1 MIQATSSTSNIYARA
16 PDAPSSPLK
25 KEEPVTV
32 EGNLPKPTRQDLAKP
47 TPARQDLAKPPTP
60 SRQVTPAL
68 EQVDAVA
75 SEAVWVKRAANECE
89 REFRRRV
96 EIAPKAGVMVHLTTV
111 DGARTTGT
119 LAYDPDCNVVVKIA
133 TETLEL
139 RRAGGAG
146 AGAPN
151 SSRGLV
157 ITWVSSE
164 SQTSRRWRG
173 GSTPN
178 QGTHAG
184 PGSEEQRSMTYPVS
198 AGYVIRHLQAG
209 LGSCGYVGQ

>member
-1 MIQATSSTSNIYARA
+1 M
-16 PDAPSSPLK
+16 
-25 KEEPVTV
+25 
-32 EGNLPKPTRQDLAKP
+32 
-47 TPARQDLAKPPTP
+47 
-60 SRQVTPAL
+60 
-68 EQVDAVA
+68 
-75 SEAVWVKRAANECE
+75 C
-89 REFRRRV
+89 
-96 EIAPKAGVMVHLTTV
+96 HLTTV

-164 SQTSRRWRG
+164 VRRRVNGIEAYYHIPRAGEKTTSALAR
-173 GSTPN
+173 
-178 QGTHAG
+178 
-184 PGSEEQRSMTYPVS
+184 
-198 AGYVIRHLQAG
+198 
-209 LGSCGYVGQ
+209 LGSVITKQRARGRGSPFPKTRGPATS